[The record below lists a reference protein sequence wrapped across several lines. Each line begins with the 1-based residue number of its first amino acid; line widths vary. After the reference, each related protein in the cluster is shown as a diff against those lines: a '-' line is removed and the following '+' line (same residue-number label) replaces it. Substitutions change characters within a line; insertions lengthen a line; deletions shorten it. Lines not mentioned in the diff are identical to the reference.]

1 MMGEP
6 FFLGAIRMTAAYDD
20 DNIFA
25 RILRGEIPS
34 HRVHE
39 DADTLVIMD
48 AMPQSKGHALVIP
61 KQKSRNL
68 LDADPS
74 AVAAAATIAQ
84 KIARAAMKAFAADGV
99 MLVQYNE
106 APAGQ
111 SVFHLHFHVI
121 PRFEGIPLKGHGG
134 PMEDNA
140 VLAANA
146 AAIRLALG

>member
-1 MMGEP
+1 MS
-6 FFLGAIRMTAAYDD
+6 AAYDD
-20 DNIFA
+20 RNIFA

-34 HRVHE
+34 HKVYE
-39 DADTLVIMD
+39 DAETLAIMD
-48 AMPQSKGHALVIP
+48 VMPQSKGHALVIP

-68 LDADPS
+68 LDADPD
-74 AVAAAATIAQ
+74 ALAAALATAQ
-84 KIARAAMKAFAADGV
+84 KIAKASMKAFAADGV

-111 SVFHLHFHVI
+111 TVFHLHFHVI
-121 PRFEGIPLKGHGG
+121 PRYDGVPLKGHGG

-146 AAIRLALG
+146 EAISSALG